1 MADGHVIQ
9 GSSPAMRRNLEAA
22 SLADSLSA
30 IAEGSCQMQED
41 SNSEVDQTS
50 SEFVNGLVKRL
61 QTTSSEAIVRWL
73 CCSAF

>member
-9 GSSPAMRRNLEAA
+9 GSSLAMRRNLQVA

-30 IAEGSCQMQED
+30 IAEGSSQMQED
-41 SNSEVDQTS
+41 CNSEVHQTS

-61 QTTSSEAIVRWL
+61 QTS
-73 CCSAF
+73 